1 MGRELTLKNLEKLL
15 LMMNKK
21 LPQKEVCKSINEV
34 DQFGYSLI
42 HYFTEVDY
50 HECIKVLIRYGGD
63 LNLKAQNDA

>member
-1 MGRELTLKNLEKLL
+1 
-15 LMMNKK
+15 MNKK